1 MVDQKEQAAINRAV
15 KAIKWG
21 GAALFLGINAYL
33 LYRLTIAYGD
43 GQERGEALHK

>member
-1 MVDQKEQAAINRAV
+1 MSDQKERVTINRAV
-15 KAIKWG
+15 KAMKWG

-43 GQERGEALHK
+43 GQERGEVLHK